1 MKLENSF
8 DVPAPR
14 EAAWELLMDVPRV
27 IPCMPGATLVETV
40 DDSNWKADMN
50 VKLGPIALTFAT
62 DVSRASSD
70 EAAGVVTL
78 SAKARE
84 KRGRGG
90 AQAQIESSLT
100 GIDGGTRVDIVT
112 DLTLSGAVAQYGR
125 GIVQDVSGQLVT
137 ASPTASRR
145 SCAAGGD
152 ARRPRPRRAVGIRS
166 WPSSGAVGEA
176 GSPGAARIGHSAGS
190 CWPRDGH
197 RTVSFGPGLFGASAS
212 EASLARS
219 DNKRGSA

>member
-8 DVPAPR
+8 EVPAPP

-50 VKLGPIALTFAT
+50 VKLGPIALVFAT
-62 DVSRASSD
+62 DVSRAAAD
-70 EAAGVVTL
+70 ESGRVVTL

-100 GIDGGTRVDIVT
+100 EIESGTRVDIVA

-137 ASPTASRR
+137 RFADCLKAQLAASSTGTEEATAVAAEAVAQQAKPVAGLSLGIGAFMR
-145 SCAAGGD
+145 S
-152 ARRPRPRRAVGIRS
+152 
-166 WPSSGAVGEA
+166 
-176 GSPGAARIGHSAGS
+176 IG
-190 CWPRDGH
+190 RM
-197 RTVSFGPGLFGASAS
+197 FGRLFGKSPKS
-212 EASLARS
+212 S
-219 DNKRGSA
+219 

>member
-1 MKLENSF
+1 VKLENSF

-27 IPCMPGATLVETV
+27 IPCMPGATLVETI

-137 ASPTASRR
+137 RFADCLKAQLAASTTGTEEATTEAAEAVAQQAKPVSGISLGVGAFMR
-145 SCAAGGD
+145 SIGRMFG
-152 ARRPRPRRAVGIRS
+152 RIFGK
-166 WPSSGAVGEA
+166 
-176 GSPGAARIGHSAGS
+176 SPES
-190 CWPRDGH
+190 P
-197 RTVSFGPGLFGASAS
+197 
-212 EASLARS
+212 
-219 DNKRGSA
+219 